1 MPIEYVEASTL
12 TLELNQKAED
22 FLKMAF
28 GSTVL
33 QLPNEPATRALGQQ
47 LGRLLPAGTVLLLKG
62 DLGSGKTTLVKGLG
76 EGLGIEE
83 TIDSPT
89 FTLIN
94 EYLDGR
100 VPLYHVDLYR
110 LETAAEVNELLLE
123 TYWEGTE
130 TEPGIMAIEWAERL
144 PHPPELP
151 LTVALTHTDQGR
163 QATLTPTTVQ
173 QETLLEAVSQ
183 NAILAH
189 EI

>member
-1 MPIEYVEASTL
+1 
-12 TLELNQKAED
+12 
-22 FLKMAF
+22 MAF
-28 GSTVL
+28 VPTVL

-47 LGRLLPAGTVLLLKG
+47 LGRHLPAGTVLLLRG

-76 EGLGIEE
+76 EGLGLEE

-89 FTLIN
+89 FTLVN

-110 LETAAEVNELLLE
+110 LETSQEVNELLLE

-130 TEPGIMAIEWAERL
+130 TEPGIMAIEWADRL
-144 PHPPELP
+144 PYQPDLP
-151 LTVALTHTDQGR
+151 LTVALAYNAEGR
-163 QATLTPTTVQ
+163 EATLTPTTAAQANVL
-173 QETLLEAVSQ
+173 ETISQ